1 MRPRNPHV
9 SSYHSRH
16 TDAADFL
23 TSPQIIKPMLR
34 GTIDGK
40 TPRHIPVL
48 KRRTYQHL
56 QFTSV
61 APIPTNAH
69 EMRFLNYLVF
79 SVGVIPLVH
88 AVDPHMEKPNFPCPD
103 SEHPTR
109 VNGFCIRE
117 PDPQELADKKVN
129 PDEFFRFMV
138 NAPTVNSGFNCK
150 DVNILG
156 KPASTGQCC
165 AANVPKGETWLVPVG
180 SVADYCTLID
190 VIS

>member
-1 MRPRNPHV
+1 
-9 SSYHSRH
+9 
-16 TDAADFL
+16 
-23 TSPQIIKPMLR
+23 
-34 GTIDGK
+34 
-40 TPRHIPVL
+40 
-48 KRRTYQHL
+48 
-56 QFTSV
+56 
-61 APIPTNAH
+61 
-69 EMRFLNYLVF
+69 MRFLNYLVF

-129 PDEFFRFMV
+129 PDEFFRF
-138 NAPTVNSGFNCK
+138 N
-150 DVNILG
+150 VNILG

-165 AANVPKGETWLVPVG
+165 AANVPKGEVSTAIPIVIFISECVKILTSSPPQTWLVPVG